1 MVPPLRLLQLSDP
14 HLLADPTGHLRG
26 RRPATLLQHGLQQAL
41 AQLRAVG
48 AFPDQLLISGD
59 LCQDESWGGYRRLGE
74 ILRSELPESRPA
86 PTPDGMAAPILLA
99 GNHDHPQL
107 LRAALGRQARIAPGL
122 WPLEPAPG
130 WSLLA
135 LDSHCAGREGG
146 RLDPAQWAWLEE
158 VLSTPPEGEPLLVA
172 LHHPPL
178 AIGDPG
184 FDAIGLGE
192 GERLLA
198 LLAASPRVRGLVFGH
213 VHQHWQGSLPGR
225 PEVPLLGCPSTLI
238 GYGPVQP
245 CPLGRATD
253 PGGRLLELGGDG
265 VIRHR
270 LLRWPALEFP

>member
-14 HLLADPTGHLRG
+14 HLLADPAGSLRG
-26 RRPATLLQHGLQQAL
+26 RRPAALLRHGLGQAL
-41 AQLRAVG
+41 AQLRASGTV
-48 AFPDQLLISGD
+48 PDQLLISGD
-59 LCQDESWGGYRRLGE
+59 LCHDESWGGYRCLGE
-74 ILRSELPESRPA
+74 ILQSERADPMGEPA
-86 PTPDGMAAPILLA
+86 AGGMAAPILLA

-107 LRAALGRQARIAPGL
+107 LRGVLSRQARIGPGL

-146 RLDPAQWAWLEE
+146 RLDPAQWTWLEQM
-158 VLSTPPEGEPLLVA
+158 LSTTPAEAHLLVA

-184 FDAIGLGE
+184 FDAIALEE
-192 GERLLA
+192 GERLVA
-198 LLAASPRVRGLVFGH
+198 LLAATSQVRGVVFGD

-225 PEVPLLGCPSTLI
+225 PDVPLLGCPSTLI

-245 CPLGRATD
+245 CPLGRAED
-253 PGGRLLELGGDG
+253 PGGRLLELAGDG
-265 VIRHR
+265 EIRHR
-270 LLRWPALEFP
+270 LLRWPALECP